1 MGNHSAHCSS
11 IPTDVGDLK
20 SLPLLLN
27 IEVASSI
34 PQISDRQMR
43 KWCEDGTVKAVKM
56 GRVWRVNRDSLLEF
70 CGLA

>member
-1 MGNHSAHCSS
+1 MSNQSVRYAA

-20 SLPLLLN
+20 SLPLLLP
-27 IEVASSI
+27 IETAKGI
-34 PQISDRQMR
+34 PGVSDRYIR
-43 KWCEDGTVKAVKM
+43 KLCEDGTVKAVKM

>member
-1 MGNHSAHCSS
+1 MSNHHVQNAT
-11 IPTDVGDLK
+11 PTSMGDLK

-27 IEVASSI
+27 IEAASNI

-43 KWCEDGTVKAVKM
+43 KWCEDGTIKAVKM